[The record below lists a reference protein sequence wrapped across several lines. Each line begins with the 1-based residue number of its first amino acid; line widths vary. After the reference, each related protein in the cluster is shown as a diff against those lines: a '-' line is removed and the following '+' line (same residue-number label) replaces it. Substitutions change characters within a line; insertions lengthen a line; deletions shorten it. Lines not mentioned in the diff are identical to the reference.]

1 MTGGGRDDGGVRGGD
16 ERSGDEGF
24 HHEPVMVDEVLEH
37 LEPERG
43 GTWLDGTVGGG
54 GHARA
59 LLERA
64 PPTARLI
71 GLDRDPE
78 ALEAARD
85 ALSDFEDRIELL
97 RGDFRNAPE
106 LTRGA
111 RGDETDRLAGALLD
125 LGVSS
130 HQIEDTARGF
140 SYRPGTPLNMRMGGT
155 TGGRVPAAVFLNEA
169 SEEELGRVFREFGE
183 ERRWRRLARAIVRR
197 RREDPMETSDD
208 LVAALERALG
218 RPPSG
223 REKARAFQAVRIAVN
238 QELEALEEGLP
249 AIRDLLETGG
259 RLVVIAYHSLE
270 DRIVKHAFRDWSRAC
285 VCPPDFPVCRCRGEP
300 LGEVLTGGPVTP
312 SEEEVE
318 RNPRSRSAKLRAWE
332 RA

>member
-1 MTGGGRDDGGVRGGD
+1 
-16 ERSGDEGF
+16 
-24 HHEPVMVDEVLEH
+24 MVDEVLER
-37 LEPERG
+37 LRPERG
-43 GTWLDGTVGGG
+43 GLFLDGTVGGG

-59 LLERA
+59 VLERA
-64 PPTARLI
+64 PATARLI

-78 ALEAARD
+78 AVDAARD
-85 ALSDFEDRIELL
+85 ALAEFGDRVRVL
-97 RGDFRNAPE
+97 RGDFRDAPE
-106 LTRGA
+106 LVREAG
-111 RGDETDRLAGALLD
+111 GDETTTLAGALLD

-140 SYRPGTPLNMRMGGT
+140 SFRPGTPLNMRMGGT

-169 SEEELGRVFREFGE
+169 SEEELGRVFREYGE

-197 RREDPMETSDD
+197 RREEPLETSDD

-218 RPPSG
+218 RPAG
-223 REKARAFQAVRIAVN
+223 ARDKARVFQAVRIAVN
-238 QELEALEEGLP
+238 RELEALEEGLP
-249 AIRDLLETGG
+249 AIRDLLAPGG

-300 LGEVLTGGPVTP
+300 LGEVLTAGPVRP

-332 RA
+332 RG